1 MKTMYSRPGKFLW
14 TFVFII
20 SLMLFVYIDYQ
31 LKASILQL
39 SKSRVQLQG
48 TEMVN
53 RIVNEQV
60 VAQVKYQDIVAIYK
74 DKEGKIEM
82 IQPNTVILNRL
93 IANTITR
100 VADSMM
106 QFQNDSVSIPLGQLT
121 GLRIM
126 AAWGP
131 RINVQI
137 IPTSEVHVELLNKF
151 EEAGI
156 NQTRH
161 LIYMNI
167 TTIMKVAVPYLSD
180 DVAVSSTVPLAETV
194 IVGQVPQ
201 NYVNFYGQN
210 GDLYRFFQG
219 K

>member
-1 MKTMYSRPGKFLW
+1 MRTMYSKPKKYLWAIAAVTFL
-14 TFVFII
+14 V
-20 SLMLFVYIDYQ
+20 LFLYIDFQ

-39 SKSRVQLQG
+39 SKSKVQLQG
-48 TEMVN
+48 TEILN

-60 VAQVKYQDIVAIYK
+60 VSQVKYEDIVAVYK

-82 IQPNTVILNRL
+82 IQPNTVELNRVISST
-93 IANTITR
+93 IAGVSR
-100 VADSMM
+100 SLMQMKDDSIEVPM
-106 QFQNDSVSIPLGQLT
+106 GQLS
-121 GLRIM
+121 GLRIL

-131 RINVQI
+131 EVQVRI
-137 IPTSEVHVELLNKF
+137 IPTSEVHVDLLNKF
-151 EEAGI
+151 EDAGI

-167 TTIMKVAVPYLSD
+167 NTTMRVAVPYLSD
-180 DVAVSSTVPLAETV
+180 EVNVSSTVPLAETI

-201 NYVNFYGQN
+201 NYVNFQGQN
-210 GDLYRFFQG
+210 SDLYRFSQG